1 MNYNVI
7 RKKTLPL
14 KGYLIKGNKMKY
26 KNEEIHNINHLAKVL
41 ILQSLV
47 GLEDKVHQ
55 DNFGSLDIRS
65 GIARKVLKET
75 EGFEVSDLEADLL
88 LRTLK
93 FEIAK
98 VIGKLENQTGIISGL
113 VIRTNTGTVIKQDYG
128 L

>member
-1 MNYNVI
+1 
-7 RKKTLPL
+7 
-14 KGYLIKGNKMKY
+14 MKY
-26 KNEEIHNINHLAKVL
+26 KNEEIRNINHLAKVL

-98 VIGKLENQTGIISGL
+98 VIGKLENQTGL
-113 VIRTNTGTVIKQDYG
+113 NTNTVVRTRQGYVSKQGYG